1 MPFDQPH
8 APYDRKGKCKHH
20 PQIRLRKRG
29 TLGIGWTTLR
39 LRCPL
44 CFFGATTL
52 PAVDAAKTK
61 KTAAC
66 GNVIPKSRTQ
76 DLEHSDAYTST
87 SPTVSSSSQSLSSTS
102 DHGTTATTLVA
113 AAYPEEE
120 SSSVECGMPYSY
132 TYHNITYPGFYT
144 GQIRGG
150 RPHGVGTWRG
160 RHNASI
166 IVKGEWFHG
175 FHLKSASSW
184 NEGGFGIIVGQ
195 PNTRSN
201 HKACQKLVRQLQEED
216 CEYTLD
222 KSMI

>member
-44 CFFGATTL
+44 CFFGDTTL

-61 KTAAC
+61 KTASR
-66 GNVIPKSRTQ
+66 GNVIPKSPTQ
-76 DLEHSDAYTST
+76 DLERSDTST
-87 SPTVSSSSQSLSSTS
+87 SASPTVSSSSQTLFSAS

-132 TYHNITYPGFYT
+132 TYHNITYPGLYT

-160 RHNASI
+160 WRNASI

-175 FHLKSASSW
+175 FQVEEINGFHLKST
-184 NEGGFGIIVGQ
+184 
-195 PNTRSN
+195 P
-201 HKACQKLVRQLQEED
+201 
-216 CEYTLD
+216 
-222 KSMI
+222 